1 MPWLSDIL
9 NPERNNGS
17 TRTDECNDYFLDY
30 QFNKRWDSGAQITA
44 GTTFRHTRHYSSA
57 IDQVYK
63 SDNLA
68 VFFQYDQR
76 FWDRLSI
83 SAGVR
88 AE

>member
-1 MPWLSDIL
+1 MVRTQHL
-9 NPERNNGS
+9 EQNNGS

-68 VFFQYDQR
+68 VFFNTVNV
-76 FWDRLSI
+76 LGI
-83 SAGVR
+83 V
-88 AE
+88 